1 MSRTSRNQQQKH
13 CFLPSTTH
21 LHPFSHLQLLPFFP
35 PSHLIPNVR
44 IILNI
49 YIYIYIYFSIAN
61 DLHMSHENIQLNF
74 GSSLANPSRLCPSMA
89 VMVQPAV
96 RCGCPGFSST
106 RSTCIPQQVGV
117 SSTPAPRSG
126 STRRY
131 GFSGSDLPLP
141 LPLPFLGLKT
151 GVKGKTWR
159 SCLGKMKLVIFHL
172 NE

>member
-13 CFLPSTTH
+13 CFLPSTT
-21 LHPFSHLQLLPFFP
+21 PFSHLQLLPFFP

-44 IILNI
+44 IIL
-49 YIYIYIYFSIAN
+49 YFSIAN
-61 DLHMSHENIQLNF
+61 DLHMSHENIQLHFF

-141 LPLPFLGLKT
+141 LPLPFLGVKA
-151 GVKGKTWR
+151 GVKGKTWL

-172 NE
+172 NK